1 MLKTIA
7 RVVVALQGAAALF
20 IALNLIADPVTV
32 GGQLGFSPIGDLG
45 LASLRGD
52 VGSLFAGAGVFM
64 LWGAWQGDRWYL
76 VPPLVFLAIALAART
91 ISLALTGFS
100 PELAPPMVVEALSIA
115 LLVAAHAIFADKHG
129 AP

>member
-7 RVVVALQGAAALF
+7 RIVVALQGAAALF

-52 VGSLFAGAGVFM
+52 VGGLFAGAGVFM
-64 LWGAWQGDRWYL
+64 LWAAWQGDRAYL
-76 VPPLVFLAIALAART
+76 VPPLVFVAIALAART
-91 ISLALTGFS
+91 VSLAMTGFT
-100 PELAPPMVVEALSIA
+100 PELVPPMVVEGLSVA
-115 LLVAAHAIFADKHG
+115 LLLAAHAMFAQATD
-129 AP
+129 